1 MAHSLNLNQSKS
13 TDYQWKLTDL
23 TVKNIFFTDES
34 VKINWFNSENLTD
47 SDLESSPEFVPRS
60 PRFKPRCRG
69 LPATWDSAPLVLWI
83 RLLLV
88 DNFHIGLFRPGE
100 KGRLLN
106 FTTSFVDAV
115 PRDAAKCQATPWLF
129 LHIFILMHAF
139 TACLNVRDEKV
150 DFAYEKEE
158 LY

>member
-1 MAHSLNLNQSKS
+1 MQMFIISIF
-13 TDYQWKLTDL
+13 
-23 TVKNIFFTDES
+23 NINIRIIIFDDFWWRN
-34 VKINWFNSENLTD
+34 KWP
-47 SDLESSPEFVPRS
+47 SPEFVSRS

-69 LPATWDSAPLVLWI
+69 LPATWDSAPLVLRI

-100 KGRLLN
+100 KDRLLN

-115 PRDAAKCQATPWLF
+115 PRDAVKCQATPWLF

-158 LY
+158 FY